1 MINRKIFITILALA
15 IMTGCSSQEIIIS
28 TPTSMALFT
37 VETAQATLPVVPTT
51 SIENDDDECDNAFY
65 PVSDEA
71 TWEYSLSSGDNAIHT
86 MAVDD
91 NDAFIITIQGGNSTF
106 TIDGKCTDEGIVLMN
121 TSGATT
127 TYTGDEG
134 SAVVTTM
141 DVTGVT
147 LPKDIKINDEW
158 SQTIH
163 VKTGDY
169 SSTIQSDF
177 TVLGFENITVPAGDF
192 YVLRIEQ
199 SGYVEIFGQKVKMHG
214 YQWFAE
220 GVGTVKSAM
229 DDSPSAELVSYDI
242 PD

>member
-1 MINRKIFITILALA
+1 
-15 IMTGCSSQEIIIS
+15 
-28 TPTSMALFT
+28 MALFR
-37 VETAQATLPVVPTT
+37 VETAQVTPPTVPTT
-51 SIENDDDECDNAFY
+51 SVENDDDECDNAFY

-71 TWEYSLSSGDNAIHT
+71 TWEYSLSSGVNAIHT

-91 NDAFIITIQGGNSTF
+91 NDAFVLTVQGGDSTF

-121 TSGATT
+121 TTGATT

-134 SAVVTTM
+134 AAVVTTT
-141 DVTGVT
+141 DVSGVT

-169 SSTIQSDF
+169 SSTIQSDY
-177 TVLGFENITVPAGDF
+177 TALGFENITVPAGNF
-192 YVLRIEQ
+192 YVLKIEQ

-229 DDSPSAELVSYDI
+229 DDSPVAELVSFDI